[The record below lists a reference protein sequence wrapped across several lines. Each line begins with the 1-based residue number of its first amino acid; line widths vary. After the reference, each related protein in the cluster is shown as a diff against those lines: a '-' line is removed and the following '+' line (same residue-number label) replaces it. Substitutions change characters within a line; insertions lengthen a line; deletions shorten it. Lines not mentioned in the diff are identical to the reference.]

1 MTDHRGMTKI
11 SFKISLFLINLR
23 VLITARMASNHF
35 LKTLV
40 ISLVFSGFVDFVSA
54 QDDQQSLGQHINSK
68 YNELDPVLSPD
79 GSKLY
84 FTRTKH
90 PDNIGGRK
98 DPGDIWVAD
107 LNAID
112 GESASNIGTPVNT
125 NDMNGVIGF
134 SNDGNIM
141 YLQSYNRNR
150 ESSISFSRKTSGGW
164 SKPQQMPVKFF
175 HNKSD
180 LQSMCISADGRTIV
194 MSIESYSTY
203 GAEDLYVSHL
213 QDNGTW
219 SEPKNLGPVINTKFQ
234 ETTPRLAD
242 DQVTLFFSSNG
253 HGGYGGRDI
262 FVTQRMNNSWTE
274 WTKPEN
280 LGQKVNTKG
289 VELSYFIPATGDYA
303 YMVSTQN
310 SDGYG
315 DLKRVPIRPADR
327 PNATVEPLGYQETE
341 LPTPDT
347 VLIISEQP
355 ITAVDDNPTVEMI
368 KEIVKNPA
376 VTIEGQVVNATT
388 KNPVFARID
397 ILSTGDNQPVNSV
410 ATNVS
415 NGSFSLNIPSDS
427 LFNLL
432 VKADGYMSYET
443 TIYVQAGEEQQLD
456 TDFELIPLEVGVTIQ
471 LPNVLFERSTT
482 TLLNESFQ
490 ELDQVVQLLEEHPE
504 MEIALSGHTDN
515 QGSAK
520 LNLKLSQDRV
530 ETVMLYLVGKGIS
543 RNRLSGKG
551 YGGTKPI
558 ASNRSE
564 QTRKL
569 NRRVEFTIVKK

>member
-1 MTDHRGMTKI
+1 MIRGNFST
-11 SFKISLFLINLR
+11 
-23 VLITARMASNHF
+23 T
-35 LKTLV
+35 
-40 ISLVFSGFVDFVSA
+40 LVFSLILLCIAGTVHA
-54 QDDQQSLGQHINSK
+54 QDDQQSLGQNINSK

-79 GSKLY
+79 GTKLY

-90 PDNIGGRK
+90 PENIGGRK
-98 DPGDIWVAD
+98 DLGDIWVAD
-107 LNAID
+107 LLAAD
-112 GESASNIGTPVNT
+112 GGVASNLGAPINT
-125 NDMNGVIGF
+125 DEMNAVIGF

-141 YLQSYNRNR
+141 YLQTHNKRK
-150 ESSISFSRKTSGGW
+150 EGGISFSRKTSSGW
-164 SKPQQMPVKFF
+164 SEPQQMPVKYF

-180 LQSMCISADGRTIV
+180 LQSMCISSDGKTII
-194 MSIESYSTY
+194 MSIESYSTQ

-219 SEPKNLGPVINTKFQ
+219 SEPKNLGPTVNTRFQ

-242 DQVTLFFSSNG
+242 DKVTLFFSSNG
-253 HGGYGGRDI
+253 HGGFGGRDI
-262 FVTQRMNNSWTE
+262 FVTQRLDDSWRN
-274 WTKPEN
+274 WSKPEN
-280 LGQKVNTKG
+280 LGGKVNTKG

-303 YMVSTQN
+303 YLVSTQN

-315 DLKRVPIRPADR
+315 DLKRIPIRPDDR
-327 PNATVEPLGYQETE
+327 PNASLESLGYQETAM
-341 LPTPDT
+341 PKPDT

-355 ITAVDDNPTVEMI
+355 VTTIEDQNETIQMI
-368 KEIVKNPA
+368 NEIVKNPA
-376 VTIEGQVVNATT
+376 ITIDGSVVNAST
-388 KNPVFARID
+388 KNPIFARID
-397 ILSTGDNQPVNSV
+397 ITSTEGNELVNSV

-415 NGSFSLNIPSDS
+415 TGDFSLNIPSDS
-427 LFNLL
+427 LFNLT
-432 VKADGYMSYET
+432 VKADGYMSYEN
-443 TIYVQAGEEQQLD
+443 TIYVPAGEDPELN
-456 TDFELIPLEVGVTIQ
+456 TAFELIPLEVGVTIQ

-482 TLLNESFQ
+482 NLLSESFE
-490 ELDQVVQLLEEHPE
+490 ELDQVVKLLQENPQ

-515 QGSAK
+515 QGSAR
-520 LNLKLSQDRV
+520 LNLELSQDRV
-530 ETVMLYLVGKGIS
+530 ETVILYLVGKGVP

>member
-1 MTDHRGMTKI
+1 MGSRYI
-11 SFKISLFLINLR
+11 INILI
-23 VLITARMASNHF
+23 VSII
-35 LKTLV
+35 LV
-40 ISLVFSGFVDFVSA
+40 CNAFPATG
-54 QDDQQSLGQHINSK
+54 QDDQESLGQNINSK

-79 GSKLY
+79 GEKLY

-90 PDNIGGRK
+90 PDNVGGRK

-107 LNAID
+107 LDSGNPSVALNL
-112 GESASNIGTPVNT
+112 GAPVNT
-125 NDMNGVIGF
+125 DDMNAVIGF
-134 SNDGNIM
+134 SSNGDIM
-141 YLQSYNRNR
+141 YMQTQNRRKEGN
-150 ESSISFSRKTSGGW
+150 ISFSRKISSGW
-164 SKPQQMPVKFF
+164 SKPQQMPVDFF

-180 LQSMCISADGRTIV
+180 LQSMCISSDGKVII

-203 GAEDLYVSHL
+203 GAEDLYVSFL
-213 QDNGTW
+213 QNNGTW
-219 SEPKNLGPVINTKFQ
+219 SEPRNLGSPVNTKFQ
-234 ETTPRLAD
+234 EMTPRLAE

-262 FVTQRMNNSWTE
+262 FVTERLDDTWKKWT
-274 WTKPEN
+274 TPTN
-280 LGQKVNTKG
+280 LGRKVNTKG
-289 VELSYFIPATGDYA
+289 VELSYFIPSNGDFA

-327 PNATVEPLGYQETE
+327 PNETVESLTIQQSE
-341 LPTPDT
+341 LPKPDT
-347 VLIISEQP
+347 VLIISQEP
-355 ITAVDDNPTVEMI
+355 IVSLEEDENETVELI
-368 KEIVKNPA
+368 KAIVTHPA
-376 VTIEGQVVNATT
+376 ITIEGSVTNASTQ
-388 KNPVFARID
+388 NPIFARID
-397 ILSTGDNQPVNSV
+397 ILSLEDNQSVNSV

-415 NGSFSLNIPSDS
+415 NGKFSLNIPSDS
-427 LFNLL
+427 LFNLV

-443 TIYVQAGEEQQLD
+443 TIIVKSAQDTELD
-456 TDFELIPLEVGVTIQ
+456 TDFKLIPLEVGVTIQ

-482 TLLNESFQ
+482 NLFGDSFQ
-490 ELDQVVQLLEEHPE
+490 ELDQVVGLLEEHSQ

-520 LNLKLSQDRV
+520 LNLELSQDRV
-530 ETVMLYLVGKGIS
+530 ETVILYLVGKGVA

-558 ASNRSE
+558 ASNRNEES
-564 QTRKL
+564 RKL